1 MRTYELTLVLRPS
14 LKEAD
19 RKKLL
24 ESVKDWLAP
33 VKIVKENDWGQK
45 ALAYPIKKEDAG
57 YYVMLELEVEDA
69 EVSAKDKVSKPTGVP
84 ADFEQ
89 RLIRNDSVIRHLL
102 MRTK

>member
-24 ESVKDWLAP
+24 DSVKDWLGK
-33 VKIVKENDWGQK
+33 VKVAKENDWGQK

-57 YYVMLELEVEDA
+57 YYLMWELEVEDA
-69 EVSAKDKVSKPTGVP
+69 KVSAKDKKTTPTGVP
-84 ADFEQ
+84 EDFEQ
-89 RLIRNDSVIRHLL
+89 RILRNDSIIRHLL
-102 MRTK
+102 LRTN